1 MPTNTS
7 ALSSLKFVKRIHGSN
22 PVIEHRNKVLKR
34 LQEQKQSVYALLE
47 NRLYKPTRLAW
58 VLNEETGEESR
69 QEVPKR
75 FKRRYWDNGDGTYC
89 LSVRYGVKVLELR
102 AGKSAIEVSS
112 REDLL
117 SAIDAVVGAVM
128 NGELDKQLEKAAY

>member
-1 MPTNTS
+1 M
-7 ALSSLKFVKRIHGSN
+7 
-22 PVIEHRNKVLKR
+22 
-34 LQEQKQSVYALLE
+34 
-47 NRLYKPTRLAW
+47 
-58 VLNEETGEESR
+58 
-69 QEVPKR
+69 
-75 FKRRYWDNGDGTYC
+75 
-89 LSVRYGVKVLELR
+89 SVRYGVKVLELR